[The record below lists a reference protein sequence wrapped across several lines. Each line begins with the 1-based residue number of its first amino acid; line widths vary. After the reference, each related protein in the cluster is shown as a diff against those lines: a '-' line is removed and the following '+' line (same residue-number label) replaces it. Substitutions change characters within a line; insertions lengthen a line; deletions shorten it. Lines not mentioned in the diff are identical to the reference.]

1 MWRCSTTLTPHARAL
16 FACVLSWANRAVLLL
31 VLMQSLIRRR
41 LRRAEVEFRLA
52 VEAVDERVVAS
63 QARMLWA
70 KEHRAVRS
78 VHIKRTSIIEPL
90 GANVAL
96 PEQVDVS
103 FGSDEV
109 WVRGHG
115 ASSPAQQIFRKS
127 VLPMGC

>member
-1 MWRCSTTLTPHARAL
+1 MCLRFFIEPG
-16 FACVLSWANRAVLLL
+16 FAFVPL
-31 VLMQSLIRRR
+31 QSFLRRR

-70 KEHRAVRS
+70 KEHQAVRS
-78 VHIKRTSIIEPL
+78 VHIERTSFIEPL

-103 FGSDEV
+103 FGDGEV
-109 WVRGHG
+109 WVSPHG
-115 ASSPAQQIFRKS
+115 MCQFALSLVSLLA
-127 VLPMGC
+127 C